1 MNTTKNKRKNPISF
15 LRDILNGIAIGIA
28 FIIPGFSGG
37 SVAAILGIYERLVD
51 AIADIFK
58 AFKKSFLTLLPI
70 FIGMAAGIIALIFPI
85 EASLGAFPFPTV
97 SLFVGLA
104 IGGLPT
110 ILDKLR
116 GKPTAP
122 HFISLA
128 LALLSAL
135 SLSFLPIGE
144 DVNLFNLNFGG
155 YLLLFLIGIVGS
167 AALVVPGISGSM
179 LLLIFGY
186 YNPIVNLATAH
197 LLKGQDIAVC
207 LGVFLAAGLGIA
219 VGFILISFIMKRLLS
234 SCPRGT
240 YFAILG
246 FILGSLPTVYI
257 STAKDAGMSLENFSL
272 PAGEIIACI
281 ITLAVGI
288 TLSLLLVTYAKRS
301 ERRVAEEAQEEEL
314 DI

>member
-1 MNTTKNKRKNPISF
+1 MNTTPNKRKNPISF
-15 LRDILNGIAIGIA
+15 LKEIANGIAIGIA

-37 SVAAILGIYERLVD
+37 SVAAILGIYERLIN

-58 AFKKSFLTLLPI
+58 AFKKSLATLLPI
-70 FIGMAAGIIALIFPI
+70 LIGMAAGIIALIFPI
-85 EASLGAFPFPTV
+85 EASLSAFPFPTV

-110 ILDKLR
+110 IFDKMR
-116 GKPTAP
+116 GKPQAP

-128 LALLSAL
+128 LSLIFAL
-135 SLSFLPIGE
+135 SLSFLPIGN
-144 DVNLFNLNFGG
+144 DVDLFNLNFGG

-186 YNPIVNLATAH
+186 YNPIVNLATGH
-197 LLKGQDIAVC
+197 LLKGQDIGVC
-207 LGVFLAAGLGIA
+207 LLVFLAAGLGIL
-219 VGFILISFIMKRLLS
+219 VGFVLISLIMKRLLTT
-234 SCPRGT
+234 CPRGT

-257 STAKDAGMSLENFSL
+257 STAKDAGMSMQNFHL
-272 PAGEIIACI
+272 PIGQVLACI
-281 ITLAVGI
+281 LLLAVGI
-288 TLSLLLVTYAKRS
+288 TLSLLLVSYAKRS
-301 ERRVAEEAQEEEL
+301 ERTKDVEGQGK
-314 DI
+314 DD